1 MIDKEAIRKLMNEAV
16 DALNRGDV
24 AASLALHASDAMV
37 LAPLRPA
44 EVGPLAIK
52 ASLES
57 LFKRYRVRETRT
69 LEKVEV
75 HGSWAF
81 TQGSYRSVLIPK
93 DGGPANEESGKY
105 IEILKQDPTGN
116 WKYFRSI
123 WNSNA

>member
-1 MIDKEAIRKLMNEAV
+1 MKDKEAIRKLMNEAV

-52 ASLES
+52 AALES
-57 LFKRYRVRETRT
+57 LFKRYQVRETRT

-75 HGSWAF
+75 HGRWAF

-93 DGGPANEESGKY
+93 DGGPANEEFGKY
-105 IEILKQDPTGN
+105 LEILKQDPTGN

-123 WNSNA
+123 WNSNV